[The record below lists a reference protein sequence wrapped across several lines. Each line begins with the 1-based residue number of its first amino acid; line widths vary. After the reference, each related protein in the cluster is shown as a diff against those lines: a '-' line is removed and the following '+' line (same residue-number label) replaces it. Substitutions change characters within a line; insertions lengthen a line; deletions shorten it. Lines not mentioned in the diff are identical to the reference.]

1 VKIRL
6 LVVDDHEATR
16 ASLIKL
22 LVKSPEIEI
31 VADVSLAEDA
41 IQACR
46 NLDPDVVLVDVSLP
60 GDIDGVELI
69 RRLRTAGNDVGIV
82 GFSAYP
88 ADEMKDRLLAAG
100 ADDYLDKMAPVHEL
114 IHAIKKS
121 ASASG
126 GRRT

>member
-1 VKIRL
+1 
-6 LVVDDHEATR
+6 
-16 ASLIKL
+16 
-22 LVKSPEIEI
+22 
-31 VADVSLAEDA
+31 
-41 IQACR
+41 
-46 NLDPDVVLVDVSLP
+46 LVDVSLP
-60 GDIDGVELI
+60 GDIDGIELV
-69 RRLRTAGNDVGIV
+69 RLLRTAGDVGII